1 MHIMKKLENKVAVI
15 TGATSGMGLETAKT
29 FLNQGAKVVLTGR
42 NQEKLDALKAEL
54 EGDYLLVKAEASSIS
69 DSKELISRTVDT
81 FGKIDI
87 LFLNA
92 GIFRLEGIDGL
103 TEDIFDEVYDINVKG
118 PLFTVR
124 EANDYLNEGASII
137 FNTSVVN
144 IKGFAGM
151 SAYAS
156 SKAALR
162 SLTRTLAAEF
172 GPKGIRVNAIAPG
185 PIDTPIYGKH
195 NVPQENIDQMASSF
209 PSLVSLGR
217 FGSSDEI
224 ASTALFLASSDSSY
238 ITGAE
243 IPVDGGFAQV

>member
-1 MHIMKKLENKVAVI
+1 MKKLENRVAIV
-15 TGATSGMGLETAKT
+15 TGATSGMGLQTAKKY
-29 FLNQGAKVVLTGR
+29 LEEGAKVVLTGR
-42 NQEKLDALKAEL
+42 SQEKLDALKGQL
-54 EGDYLLVKAEASSIS
+54 SGDYLLLKAEASSTA
-69 DSKELISRTVDT
+69 DSKELIAKTVDH

-92 GIFRLEGIDGL
+92 GIFRLETIDGL
-103 TEDIFDEVYDINVKG
+103 TEEIFDEVHNINVRG
-118 PLFTVR
+118 PVFTVQ
-124 EANDYLNEGASII
+124 AAYNYLNEGASII

-144 IKGFAGM
+144 VKGFGGM
-151 SAYAS
+151 TAYAS

-162 SLTRTLAAEF
+162 SIVRTLASEF

-195 NVPQENIDQMASSF
+195 NVPQENIDQMASNF
-209 PSLVSLGR
+209 PSMVSLGR
-217 FGSSDEI
+217 FGNADEI
-224 ASTALFLASSDSSY
+224 AATALFLASSDSSY

>member
-1 MHIMKKLENKVAVI
+1 MKKLENKVAVI
-15 TGATSGMGLETAKT
+15 TGATSGMGLQTAKRY
-29 FLNQGAKVVLTGR
+29 LKEGAKVVLTGR
-42 NQEKLDALKAEL
+42 SQEKLDALKPEL
-54 EGDYLLVKAEASSIS
+54 EGEYLLVKAEASSVG
-69 DSKELISRTVDT
+69 DSEKLIRATVDT

-92 GIFRLEGIDGL
+92 GIFRLETVDSL
-103 TEDIFDEVYDINVKG
+103 SEEIFDEVYNINVRG
-118 PLFTVR
+118 PLFTVKA
-124 EANDYLNEGASII
+124 ANDHLNEGASII

-144 IKGFAGM
+144 IKGFGGM
-151 SAYAS
+151 AAYAS

-172 GPKGIRVNAIAPG
+172 GSKGIRVNAIAPG

-195 NVPQENIDQMASSF
+195 NVPQEHIDEMASSF

-217 FGSSDEI
+217 FGTADEV
-224 ASTALFLASSDSSY
+224 ATTALFLASKDSSY